1 MIKIINN
8 CSYLFGWMHVSV
20 SDKPPEHSTSIGAHR
35 PGEDSNPDEKVIKL
49 FVTFDSTLARIS

>member
-1 MIKIINN
+1 
-8 CSYLFGWMHVSV
+8 MHVSV
-20 SDKPPEHSTSIGAHR
+20 LDKPPEHSTSIGAHR